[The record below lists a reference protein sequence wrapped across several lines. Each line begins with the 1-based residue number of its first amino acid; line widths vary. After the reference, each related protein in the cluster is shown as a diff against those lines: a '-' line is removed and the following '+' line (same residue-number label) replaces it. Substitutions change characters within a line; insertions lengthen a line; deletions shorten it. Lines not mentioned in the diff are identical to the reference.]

1 MLDDLVLR
9 EPFSSPTP
17 TLSGDSN
24 GIQSPTLSE
33 SSRLSAE
40 TRQTDFWFEDGSV
53 ILLAGTVAFKVHR
66 GQLARHSEVFRD
78 LLSLPQPIDEAIFEG
93 CPLVELHDSP
103 TDLWYLLRALYD
115 GLYFK
120 QLCATDFTPLSSI
133 LRLSSK
139 YFMEHLRER
148 CISRLMIDWP
158 TTLICWDSRESE
170 ATDKHG
176 RYSPRVRFPHPILV
190 INFARQMGITSV
202 LPSAFYDLCRYGPS
216 KIVAGV
222 IQHRHKGPIKVPSQE
237 ANSETPTVRLSLD
250 DLRIA
255 FIGRENAQRVVAS
268 FIEQELNNREP
279 AADCHNRELAGDNG
293 RHCRESFYFIML
305 NLLRA
310 VGGLSSGR
318 DCDPLFSLTQAAE
331 MMNRSDFS
339 DGTHFCSLK
348 LCVACRADFAQAVKI
363 AREQVWTQIPSWFGM
378 ADFTGTSA
386 KALAS

>member
-1 MLDDLVLR
+1 MLDDLALR

-17 TLSGDSN
+17 TLSGDN
-24 GIQSPTLSE
+24 VGGQSPTLSE

-158 TTLICWDSRESE
+158 TTLACWDSREGE

-176 RYSPRVRFPHPILV
+176 RYSPRARFPHPILV

-222 IQHRHKGPIKVPSQE
+222 VQHRSKGPIKVPPEE
-237 ANSETPTVRLSLD
+237 ASSETPTVRLSLD

-279 AADCHNRELAGDNG
+279 ATDCHNRELSGDNG

-348 LCVACRADFAQAVKI
+348 LCVACRADFSQAVKL
-363 AREQVWTQIPSWFGM
+363 AREQVWAQIPSWFGM
-378 ADFTGTSA
+378 ADFTGAPA